1 MPDSDA
7 RTISETADIT
17 GLSAHTLRYYERIG
31 LLDAV
36 PRGPD
41 GRRRFQNA
49 DLAWLG
55 FLTRL
60 RTTGMSI
67 RGMQQFAEL
76 RRIGD
81 STAPARLEL
90 LREHRDIVRHRISEL
105 IDCVHALDA
114 KIAHYEAM
122 THSLDTP
129 QDASASAEVPLR
141 PAANSIA

>member
-7 RTISETADIT
+7 RSISETADLT

-36 PRGPD
+36 SRGPD
-41 GRRRFQNA
+41 GRRRFHNA
-49 DLAWLG
+49 DLAWLS

-67 RGMQQFAEL
+67 RGMQRFAEL

-81 STAPARLEL
+81 STAPARLAL
-90 LREHRDIVRHRISEL
+90 LRQHRDVVRHRISEL
-105 IDCVHALDA
+105 TDCLHTLDA

-122 THSLDTP
+122 ATP
-129 QDASASAEVPLR
+129 VTSPEDASASADLPLR
-141 PAANSIA
+141 PAANFA

>member
-7 RTISETADIT
+7 RSISETADLT

-31 LLDAV
+31 LLDTV

-49 DLAWLG
+49 DLAWLS

-67 RGMQQFAEL
+67 RGMQRFAEL

-90 LREHRDIVRHRISEL
+90 LRQHRDTVRRRISEL
-105 IDCVHALDA
+105 TDCLHTLDA

-122 THSLDTP
+122 TNPATTP
-129 QDASASAEVPLR
+129 EDASTSAELALR
-141 PAANSIA
+141 PPANSIA

>member
-7 RTISETADIT
+7 RSISETAGLT

-31 LLDAV
+31 LLDTV
-36 PRGPD
+36 SRGPD

-49 DLAWLG
+49 DLAWLS

-67 RGMQQFAEL
+67 RGMQRFAEL

-90 LREHRDIVRHRISEL
+90 LRQHRDIVGRRISEL
-105 IDCVHALDA
+105 VDCLHALDA
-114 KIAHYEAM
+114 KIAHYEEM
-122 THSLDTP
+122 TSP
-129 QDASASAEVPLR
+129 AR
-141 PAANSIA
+141 PTANSIA

>member
-1 MPDSDA
+1 MSDSDT
-7 RTISETADIT
+7 RSISQTADLT

-31 LLDAV
+31 LLDTVA
-36 PRGPD
+36 RGPD

-49 DLAWLG
+49 DLAWLS

-67 RGMQQFAEL
+67 RGMQRFADL

-81 STAPARLEL
+81 STAPERLEL
-90 LREHRDIVRHRISEL
+90 LRQHRDAVRRRISEL
-105 IDCVHALDA
+105 VDCVHTLDD

-122 THSLDTP
+122 TTP
-129 QDASASAEVPLR
+129 ATTPADASAIAELPLR

>member
-7 RTISETADIT
+7 RSISETAGLT
-17 GLSAHTLRYYERIG
+17 GPSAHTLRYYERIG
-31 LLDAV
+31 LLDTV
-36 PRGPD
+36 SRGPD
-41 GRRRFQNA
+41 GRRRFRNA
-49 DLAWLG
+49 DLAWLS

-67 RGMQQFAEL
+67 RGMQRFAEL

-90 LREHRDIVRHRISEL
+90 LRQHRNVVRRRISEL
-105 IDCVHALDA
+105 TDCVQTLDA

-122 THSLDTP
+122 TTP
-129 QDASASAEVPLR
+129 AVAPKNASASAESPLR